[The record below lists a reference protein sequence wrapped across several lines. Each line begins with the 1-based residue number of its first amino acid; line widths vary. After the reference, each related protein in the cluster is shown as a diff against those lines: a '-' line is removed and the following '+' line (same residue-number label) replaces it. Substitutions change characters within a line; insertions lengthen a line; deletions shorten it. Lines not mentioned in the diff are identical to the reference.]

1 MPDASFSHRAVADAP
16 PETAWHRL
24 QDPAVWANVTGIDS
38 TDSHRHREGRLVGFS
53 FTTVIGGISYRGDA
67 RVTAATPNEAMTLAV
82 ETKEV
87 TGRIDVALRPNG
99 SGTALDV
106 AMVMRPA
113 GLVGSFIFP
122 VVRGAV
128 SDGFGDSVER
138 LAAALTDPRDQ
149 T

>member
-1 MPDASFSHRAVADAP
+1 
-16 PETAWHRL
+16 
-24 QDPAVWANVTGIDS
+24 
-38 TDSHRHREGRLVGFS
+38 
-53 FTTVIGGISYRGDA
+53 A
-67 RVTAATPNEAMTLAV
+67 RVTAATPNETMTLAV

-149 T
+149 TWPGPARPPRSRSMPLTRTCFRRAVSPATNSTRAPKIFSSSLQTSRLARPPSGGADTRIRRASA